1 MEGPE
6 SFHNLVLY
14 MDAQRFRTPWGLDWV
29 RKALRLTNHTR
40 TLMLMQQI
48 FQLNTTMWAE
58 GIWEIVRARR
68 SPTKFIITDDPFTFF
83 NHRAFPRA
91 MPYPEDVGLELAGTR
106 TIFRLSLDSCF
117 IITHLQLTRDPWM
130 KPLALRPNARS
141 YQNAVKSI
149 LDIQFGRE
157 LEEDEVL
164 RVNLILKKRAARYVA
179 AAQEEWLYPERRV
192 STGWAR
198 LDDDWFLFP
207 NLWKIPFTTKTI
219 MGWNDRPP
227 LALDAHGRTPAH
239 RHFGDRE
246 QHDRDWKTRIDARR
260 GWAKRWVGRSLAHVD
275 DHTREDEVAD
285 KIMKDYLAGKAEVA

>member
-1 MEGPE
+1 
-6 SFHNLVLY
+6 
-14 MDAQRFRTPWGLDWV
+14 
-29 RKALRLTNHTR
+29 
-40 TLMLMQQI
+40 
-48 FQLNTTMWAE
+48 
-58 GIWEIVRARR
+58 
-68 SPTKFIITDDPFTFF
+68 
-83 NHRAFPRA
+83 

-164 RVNLILKKRAARYVA
+164 RINLILKKRAARYVA
-179 AAQEEWLYPERRV
+179 AAEEEWLYPERRV

-227 LALDAHGRTPAH
+227 LVLDAHGRTPMH
-239 RHFGDRE
+239 RHFEDKE
-246 QHDRDWKTRIDARR
+246 QHDRDWKTRFDSQRE
-260 GWAKRWVGRSLAHVD
+260 WAKRRAGRSVAHVD
-275 DHTREDEVAD
+275 NFSRADEVAD